1 MIFPIAKFRLLYPDF
16 VDYSDELVLAISEQ
30 ALCYFS
36 HGCGDD
42 CVSQLWMLSVAH
54 MLYMRQSADDGNT
67 TSGAVTSATIDK
79 VSVSFAAPSSTSA
92 QSHWFNMSP
101 YGQQFLVHNRRC
113 NGGVKFIGGSLE
125 RSAFRKVHGRFR

>member
-30 ALCYFS
+30 ALCHFS
-36 HGCGDD
+36 RGCGDD
-42 CVSQLWMLSVAH
+42 CVTQLWLLAVAH
-54 MLYMRQSADDGNT
+54 MLHMRQSVSGGNT

-79 VSVSFAAPSSTSA
+79 VSVSFAAAPSGTSS
-92 QSHWFNMSP
+92 QHWFNMSP
-101 YGQQFLVHNRRC
+101 YGQQFLVHNKRC